1 MEAIDSLV
9 QFGVAGLMG
18 MLWVWE
24 RMHSRRRET
33 QITEAHERLMHQ
45 AQELGVLTQLVSQN
59 TEALISFEAAQ
70 HRMCQLLE
78 DIAHEMR
85 KSDRAA

>member
-1 MEAIDSLV
+1 MEMIDGLA

-24 RMHSRRRET
+24 RMHSRKRES
-33 QITEAHERLMHQ
+33 QITEAHEHLMRQ
-45 AQELGVLTQLVSQN
+45 AQELAVLTQLVSQN
-59 TEALISFEAAQ
+59 TEALISFESAQ
-70 HRMCQLLE
+70 QRMCQLLE

>member
-1 MEAIDSLV
+1 MEMIEGLA

-18 MLWVWE
+18 MLWIWE

-33 QITEAHERLMHQ
+33 QITETHERLMHQ
-45 AQELGVLTQLVSQN
+45 AQELAVLTQLVSQN
-59 TEALISFEAAQ
+59 TEALISFESAQ
-70 HRMCQLLE
+70 QRMCQLLE

>member
-1 MEAIDSLV
+1 MEVVDSLV

-18 MLWVWE
+18 MLWMWE
-24 RMHSRRRET
+24 RMHSRQRDT

-45 AQELGVLTQLVSQN
+45 SQELTVLTQLVSQN
-59 TEALISFEAAQ
+59 TEALISFESAQ